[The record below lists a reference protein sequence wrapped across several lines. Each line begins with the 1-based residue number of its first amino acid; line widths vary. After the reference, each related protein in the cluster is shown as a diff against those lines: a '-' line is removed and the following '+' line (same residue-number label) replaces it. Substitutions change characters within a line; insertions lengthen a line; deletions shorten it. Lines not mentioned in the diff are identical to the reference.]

1 MPKVILVNP
10 SLSTAGYSFITPR
23 WLFVIAQ
30 STPVDLVG
38 DPVLVDESIEKFNPD
53 MVRPGDIVGIGISSG
68 NCIPGYRVLR
78 EAKSRGATVIMG
90 GIHATIFPEEP
101 LRMGADAVVT
111 GSGEAVWS
119 KAVRDAL
126 EHQLQRQYAG
136 GRVSG
141 EAMVK
146 ARWDMLDATKYI
158 FPSVQTVAGCPE
170 NCSFCSVWVTEGR
183 QPRQRLGAKVIE
195 EVNELYDLGFRY
207 IVFADDNFNPS
218 TLGRIARESSESKR
232 RDFERIRDERLKFFD
247 EYDRA
252 VPKDMFAFAQM
263 TSEVITDEEYLDALY
278 RKMRIRTALI
288 GVESFSE
295 EGLKSAGKLW
305 NPVGDKMVA
314 AIQKIQA
321 TGIMVLSSIICGLES
336 DTVDTIRTMRK
347 FANQSGTLFAQF
359 TVYNPYPG
367 TKDFYEMMDDKKH
380 LAKPGFHP
388 KHKTRILAEEY
399 WLQPLKPFDIVAHP
413 NISRNEL
420 QLENKKC
427 WDSFYSLKESL
438 NRTKQGRAKRWP
450 VAAKIAYL
458 LTCVLFKRAY
468 AGYGMAADSV
478 RRKESGTVTR
488 MLLKTTVTVFNR
500 YYREKRMRLRLA
512 VMPIKAPAGNLIPEL
527 RSLAPQDPPDV

>member
-1 MPKVILVNP
+1 
-10 SLSTAGYSFITPR
+10 
-23 WLFVIAQ
+23 
-30 STPVDLVG
+30 
-38 DPVLVDESIEKFNPD
+38 
-53 MVRPGDIVGIGISSG
+53 
-68 NCIPGYRVLR
+68 
-78 EAKSRGATVIMG
+78 
-90 GIHATIFPEEP
+90 
-101 LRMGADAVVT
+101 
-111 GSGEAVWS
+111 
-119 KAVRDAL
+119 
-126 EHQLQRQYAG
+126 
-136 GRVSG
+136 
-141 EAMVK
+141 
-146 ARWDMLDATKYI
+146 
-158 FPSVQTVAGCPE
+158 
-170 NCSFCSVWVTEGR
+170 
-183 QPRQRLGAKVIE
+183 
-195 EVNELYDLGFRY
+195 
-207 IVFADDNFNPS
+207 
-218 TLGRIARESSESKR
+218 
-232 RDFERIRDERLKFFD
+232 
-247 EYDRA
+247 
-252 VPKDMFAFAQM
+252 
-263 TSEVITDEEYLDALY
+263 
-278 RKMRIRTALI
+278 MRIRTALI

-336 DTVDTIRTMRK
+336 DTVETIRTMRK
-347 FANQSGTLFAQF
+347 FANESGTLFAQF

-512 VMPIKAPAGNLIPEL
+512 VMPTKATAGKLIPEL
-527 RSLAPQDPPDV
+527 RALAPQDPPDV